1 MFICVLLKYYVS
13 LINVLIIFQILDWGF
28 YIMDISLIIVAF
40 ASLVTPLLLAKLKIS
55 TLPTAVAEIIVG
67 IVLGK
72 SLLNLVSETS
82 LLSQLSTIGV
92 IYLLF

>member
-1 MFICVLLKYYVS
+1 
-13 LINVLIIFQILDWGF
+13 
-28 YIMDISLIIVAF
+28 MDISLIIVAF